1 MSFAKADQLL
11 ELAAM
16 VAARHMGVTLAEIE
30 DRFTCSHRTAQRMA
44 SALESSFPDVSF
56 TIDEDGRK
64 RWTMGGGH
72 LRELMTLAPD
82 ELASLDLAI
91 GQLQQGGLAIEA
103 ASLSR
108 LKDKVLALVPRKTKT
123 RIETDHD
130 ALLEAQGFVA
140 RPGPRPKADQTV
152 LAAVGE
158 AIKAC
163 RILEIVYASHGET
176 TSRARRVMPY
186 GLLYGA
192 RRYLVGRPIDDAEG
206 PIRTYRLDAVQS
218 ASMTAAT
225 FVRPDGFDL
234 QAYADRAFGVYQND
248 GEFGEVC
255 WRFSPD
261 AAEHARGYQFHPD
274 QTMETT
280 DDGSVIVRFRASGH
294 LEMCWHLYAWG
305 DKVEVLAPQELRA
318 MVHAYRRADFPAMP

>member
-1 MSFAKADQLL
+1 
-11 ELAAM
+11 M
-16 VAARHMGVTLAEIE
+16 VASHRLGVALVDIE
-30 DRFTCSHRTAQRMA
+30 ERFNCSRRTAQRMA
-44 SALESSFPDVSF
+44 NALETTFPDVVSA
-56 TIDEDGRK
+56 IGDDGRK

-72 LRELMTLAPD
+72 LRDLMTLAPE

-103 ASLSR
+103 ASLTR
-108 LKDKVLALVPRKTKT
+108 LKDKILALVPRKTKA

-140 RPGPRPKADQTV
+140 RPGPRPKADQCV
-152 LAAVGE
+152 LAAV
-158 AIKAC
+158 ADSIKAC
-163 RILEIVYASHGET
+163 RVLEIAYTSHSET
-176 TSRARRVMPY
+176 TPRVRHILPY

-192 RRYLVGRPIDDAEG
+192 RRYLVGRPAEDPDG
-206 PIRTYRLDAVQS
+206 PVRTYRLDAVLS
-218 ASMTAAT
+218 ATTTSEP
-225 FVRPDGFDL
+225 FIRPEGFDL

-261 AAEHARGYQFHPD
+261 AAEHARGYLFHPH
-274 QTMETT
+274 QTMEEA
-280 DDGSVIVRFRASGH
+280 DDGSVIVRFCASGH

-305 DKVEVLAPQELRA
+305 DKVEVLAPAGLRS
-318 MVHAYRRADFPAMP
+318 MVHAYRRSDFPAMP